1 MPLRSILLLLCC
13 QNPKMENDLES
24 LSNFIK
30 ATRESVM
37 GMRNSL
43 ANLHSSTTEFH
54 KTMGN
59 NVKKPQQKINNPV
72 QDPQKNVMAN
82 DDYTTQTSEQ
92 TESIIPE
99 TTEWEDGQNYRKEK

>member
-30 ATRESVM
+30 AMRESVV
-37 GMRNSL
+37 GMRTSM

-54 KTMGN
+54 KTIGIKVN
-59 NVKKPQQKINNPV
+59 KPQQKINYPA
-72 QDPQKNVMAN
+72 QDSQKSVFTE
-82 DDYTTQTSEQ
+82 DKYTSQTSEQ

-99 TTEWEDGQNYRKEK
+99 VTEWEDGHNYRKEK